1 MKILFKLAVTRM
13 AHFSLKCTQNRLSA
27 GFRQDPLGELT
38 ALPRAD
44 FIAGFKG
51 AYLRKES
58 GGVGK
63 GRDGRGGD
71 GGGMEKWGGER
82 TEGEG
87 MGWKGKRSGLLP
99 PPRPTQFSGY
109 ATGVQF
115 YFWRAAE

>member
-1 MKILFKLAVTRM
+1 M
-13 AHFSLKCTQNRLSA
+13 
-27 GFRQDPLGELT
+27 
-38 ALPRAD
+38 
-44 FIAGFKG
+44 
-51 AYLRKES
+51 
-58 GGVGK
+58 GK